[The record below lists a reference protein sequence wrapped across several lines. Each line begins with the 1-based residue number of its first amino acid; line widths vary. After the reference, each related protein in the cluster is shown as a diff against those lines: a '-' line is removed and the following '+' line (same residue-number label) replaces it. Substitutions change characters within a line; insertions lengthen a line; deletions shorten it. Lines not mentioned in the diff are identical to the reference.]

1 MMQNTLN
8 GSQLK
13 KIVLKY
19 DFFTYNLVRSNLKQK
34 VADLVK
40 RIMFVLRT
48 CRELRADLWNKYRKR
63 EWARQYLFS
72 SVFLFKSQTT
82 NPFKETRVLNYTKTS
97 EASDGGM

>member
-1 MMQNTLN
+1 M
-8 GSQLK
+8 
-13 KIVLKY
+13 Y
-19 DFFTYNLVRSNLKQK
+19 LKQN
-34 VADLVK
+34 VADFVK

-63 EWARQYLFS
+63 EWARQHLFS

-97 EASDGGM
+97 EASDGAM